1 MMSCVVPWFICRLLS
16 PSTEAAEVNGHI
28 RGTDIM
34 TNKAY
39 GGFIPYSAHVE

>member
-1 MMSCVVPWFICRLLS
+1 MLFRGLFVDYCRQVTRLA
-16 PSTEAAEVNGHI
+16 EANGHI

-34 TNKAY
+34 TNKVD